1 MIKKIKLTII
11 FKVINKNKDFS
22 NSEYFGT
29 VFLKNEMIDIFK
41 KALALKISIM
51 LARIILFK

>member
-29 VFLKNEMIDIFK
+29 VFLKNEMIDIFIK
-41 KALALKISIM
+41 VLIFDDLHNVSEN
-51 LARIILFK
+51 